1 MRGLMKASVF
11 QLSAYLILAVYGVS
25 DTDVKLRVFGP
36 HTNESSVTICPDDDY
51 LLVVECT
58 VTEALSVTW
67 NVSPL
72 IRQPVLFSSADIVGG
87 TTRFGVNFIL
97 TRERVEMEDDLF
109 NYISQVQLHT
119 DLIRQTVVDH
129 GQIEISCAAESKT
142 ASILLNMQV
151 DGFVEIQ
158 DASIL
163 DNVLSFTWST
173 NMSDIQNFA
182 IVVINGKSGVVIN
195 AFAKRN
201 ERNYSLRVEFANC
214 YGITLTAFDHC
225 GQHFTS
231 KNVLVIN
238 DEGMVEKLKPTD
250 SVLDGFCAQSCPT
263 SMPEVAIGAENQEN
277 RTDAGGTGLCSVFPL
292 TFFAIFV
299 AVCS

>member
-1 MRGLMKASVF
+1 MKASVF
-11 QLSAYLILAVYGVS
+11 QLSAYVILATYGVS
-25 DTDVKLRVFGP
+25 DADVKLRMFGP
-36 HTNESSVTICPDDDY
+36 HINESSVTICPDDDY
-51 LLVVECT
+51 LFVVECIVTRSSLFSWT
-58 VTEALSVTW
+58 VT
-67 NVSPL
+67 PL
-72 IRQPVLFSSADIVGG
+72 IDDPVHFTSLDKVGHIIRG
-87 TTRFGVNFIL
+87 GLNVTL
-97 TRERVEMEDDLF
+97 TKENVEMENDDIVT
-109 NYISQVQLHT
+109 YISQVQLHT

-129 GQIEISCAAESKT
+129 GEMEVTCTALSKT
-142 ASILLNMQV
+142 ASVLLDMQV
-151 DGFVEIQ
+151 GGAVEIQ
-158 DASIL
+158 DAEVSA
-163 DNVLSFTWST
+163 NVLSFTWST

-182 IVVINGKSGVVIN
+182 IVVINGNSGVVTN

-201 ERNYSLRVEFANC
+201 ERNSSLLVEFGNR
-214 YGITLTAFDHC
+214 YGIALTAFDHC